1 MTTPQPVIT
10 IAVSDALARIEAKLD
25 GIALQ
30 MASKADAAAV
40 HELDSRVRVIE
51 VSMASADAVRKALSQ
66 ARASVWIAAGAL
78 ATGCSAVGY
87 MIVISRGR

>member
-1 MTTPQPVIT
+1 MTEQQPVIT